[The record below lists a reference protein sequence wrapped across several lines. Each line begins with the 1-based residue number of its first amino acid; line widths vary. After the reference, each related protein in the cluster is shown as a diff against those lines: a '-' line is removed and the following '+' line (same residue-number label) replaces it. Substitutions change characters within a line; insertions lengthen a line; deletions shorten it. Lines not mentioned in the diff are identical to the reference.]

1 MYFFTI
7 ISLFINQWLGA
18 LHPNPDQ
25 ICGKW
30 MSPNKDFIVE
40 CYKASDDTYH
50 SKMVW
55 FEKLKDQKRY
65 DCEIPED
72 EWIGKDIVWGLTYED
87 HEWSGGK
94 LKDLKTCKT
103 YDAYVTMK
111 DKNSLTVTAF
121 VVFKM
126 LGEGMT
132 FTRYT
137 ENQP

>member
-1 MYFFTI
+1 
-7 ISLFINQWLGA
+7 
-18 LHPNPDQ
+18 
-25 ICGKW
+25 